1 MRGYVETSRAREAHG
16 IMKTCLIVD
25 DSVVVRKLAR
35 MMVEDMGFDCTEVGD
50 GQKALDFC
58 VQLLPDV
65 ILLDWNMPVMN
76 GMEFMAALR
85 DMPGGQDVKIIFCTT
100 ENEMGAI
107 KTALAAGADEYI
119 MKPFDNDILESK
131 FREVGV
137 L

>member
-1 MRGYVETSRAREAHG
+1 MNKGKAYGE
-16 IMKTCLIVD
+16 MKTCLIAD

-35 MMVEDMGFDCTEVGD
+35 MMVEDLGLACTEVND
-50 GQKALDFC
+50 GKQALDFC
-58 VQLLPDV
+58 ARQMPDV

-85 DMPGGQDVKIIFCTT
+85 DMPGGRAVKIVFCTT
-100 ENEMGAI
+100 ENEMAAI

>member
-1 MRGYVETSRAREAHG
+1 
-16 IMKTCLIVD
+16 MKTCLIAD

-35 MMVEDMGFDCTEVGD
+35 MMVEDLGFACTEVND
-50 GQKALDFC
+50 GKQALAAC
-58 VQLLPDV
+58 AQSMPDV
-65 ILLDWNMPVMN
+65 VLLDWNMPVMN

-85 DMPGGQDVKIIFCTT
+85 AMPGGATVKIVFCTT
-100 ENEMGAI
+100 ENEMAAI

>member
-1 MRGYVETSRAREAHG
+1 
-16 IMKTCLIVD
+16 MKPCLIVD

-35 MMVEDMGFDCTEVGD
+35 MMVEDMGIACTEVGD
-50 GQKALDFC
+50 GRQALDFC
-58 VQLLPDV
+58 AQSLPDV
-65 ILLDWNMPVMN
+65 VLLDWNMPVMN

-85 DMPGGQDVKIIFCTT
+85 DMPGGGDVKIVFCTT
-100 ENEMGAI
+100 ENEMASI

-131 FREVGV
+131 FREVGM

>member
-1 MRGYVETSRAREAHG
+1 MSKGKAQG
-16 IMKTCLIVD
+16 DMKTCLIAD

-35 MMVEDMGFDCTEVGD
+35 MMVEDLGFVCTEVND
-50 GQKALDFC
+50 GKQALDFC
-58 VQLLPDV
+58 ARQLPDIV
-65 ILLDWNMPVMN
+65 LLDWNMPVMN

-85 DMPGGQDVKIIFCTT
+85 GLPGGQNVKIVFCTT
-100 ENEMGAI
+100 ENEMAAI

-119 MKPFDNDILESK
+119 MKPFDTDILESK

>member
-1 MRGYVETSRAREAHG
+1 
-16 IMKTCLIVD
+16 MKTCLIAD

-35 MMVEDMGFDCTEVGD
+35 MMIEDLGLACTEVND
-50 GQKALDFC
+50 GQEALDFC
-58 VQLLPDV
+58 LQRLPDV

-85 DMPGGQDVKIIFCTT
+85 GMPGGGDVKIVFCTT
-100 ENEMGAI
+100 ENEMAAI

-131 FREVGV
+131 LREVGV